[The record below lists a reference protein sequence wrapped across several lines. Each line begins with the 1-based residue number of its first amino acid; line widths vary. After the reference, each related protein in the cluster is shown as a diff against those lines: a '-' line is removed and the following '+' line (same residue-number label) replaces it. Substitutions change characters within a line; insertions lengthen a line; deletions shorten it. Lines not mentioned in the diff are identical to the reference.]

1 MASKF
6 FGTWALEMS
15 ENFDEYMKAVE
26 VNFMT
31 RKMASML
38 KPNVIISA
46 DGEILTLKTESTL
59 KTSETSFKIG
69 QEYEETTAD
78 GRTVM
83 TTFSLDGDGKLIQE
97 QKGKVPSIITREL
110 IDENTL
116 LTTCVAKDVTCKRK
130 YKKVIG

>member
-1 MASKF
+1 MADKYA
-6 FGTWALEMS
+6 GTWALDMS

-31 RKMASML
+31 RKMASVL

-46 DGEILTLKTESTL
+46 AGDTWTLKTESTL
-59 KTSETSFKIG
+59 KTSETSFKLG

-78 GRTVM
+78 GRNVM
-83 TTFSLDGDGKLIQE
+83 TTFTMDNEGKLVQD

-110 IDENTL
+110 IDDNTL
-116 LTTCVAKDVTCKRK
+116 LCTCVAKDVTCKRK
-130 YKKVIG
+130 YKRVVA

>member
-1 MASKF
+1 
-6 FGTWALEMS
+6 
-15 ENFDEYMKAVE
+15 
-26 VNFMT
+26 MT

-46 DGEILTLKTESTL
+46 DGDIVTLKTESTL

-83 TTFSLDGDGKLIQE
+83 
-97 QKGKVPSIITREL
+97 V
-110 IDENTL
+110 N
-116 LTTCVAKDVTCKRK
+116 
-130 YKKVIG
+130 